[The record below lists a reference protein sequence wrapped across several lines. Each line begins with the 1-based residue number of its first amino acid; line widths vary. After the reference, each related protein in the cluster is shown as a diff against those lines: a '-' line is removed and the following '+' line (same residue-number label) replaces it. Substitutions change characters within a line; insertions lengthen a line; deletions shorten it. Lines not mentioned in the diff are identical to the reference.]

1 MALEVMSLL
10 MIKKPVNRFG
20 DFTRFQVIP
29 LNHSNPKPWPS
40 SQDLDRELVEN
51 GRWGHRLGFN
61 GL

>member
-10 MIKKPVNRFG
+10 TTRKPVNRFG

-29 LNHSNPKPWPS
+29 LNPSNPKPWPR
-40 SQDLDRELVEN
+40 QPRLGPGIGGN